1 RTSRPTRGAS
11 SCCATDSS
19 RPTRSAKCSRPGSAR
34 PERRAHFPRPRPFV
48 SLLQAVRLAWETIR
62 VQKLKSFFTVIG
74 VTIGVTFLI
83 AVVSIVA
90 GMSRYMKDDLIGK
103 IIAVNS
109 FSLRRTPDFQVGD
122 VTQATRAEWRRR
134 PRIYDSDV
142 QPVADALP
150 SDILWA
156 TQSEDNVT
164 LESSYAKSRVS
175 DASAVSSGWFALK
188 HMGVT
193 DGRLISPQ
201 EYQFG
206 SPVVVIGKD
215 VADHFFPNLNPIGRV
230 LTIHDLPYTVV
241 GVAESQ
247 GSIFGQS
254 LDKFVVAPEKS
265 PLKRLLVQ
273 HGTIDALIVQ
283 APTDAE
289 MRDAMES
296 VRAVMRGRHHL
307 HPSQPD
313 NFALETSESALDFW
327 NNIQKYLT
335 IAGVALPTVMLVA
348 VAERTREIGIR
359 KALGARRRDIL
370 NQFLVESATLSTL
383 GAALGVALGIG
394 FAKLIAAVSPLPA
407 AVAVWSIFVGVGIG
421 AGVGMMAGIY
431 PASRAALLDPIA
443 AMRQET

>member
-1 RTSRPTRGAS
+1 
-11 SCCATDSS
+11 
-19 RPTRSAKCSRPGSAR
+19 
-34 PERRAHFPRPRPFV
+34 V

-142 QPVADALP
+142 QPVADVLP

-175 DASAVSSGWFALK
+175 DASAVSSGWFDLK

-201 EYQFG
+201 EYQLG
-206 SPVVVIGKD
+206 TPVVVIGKD

-273 HGTIDALIVQ
+273 HGTIDAMIIQ
-283 APTDAE
+283 APSDDR

-335 IAGVALPTVMLVA
+335 IAGVALPTVGLVVGAIVIMNIMLVA